1 MAKAIL
7 VHLLHH
13 VYQAIFGLHLPLAI
27 RIKNFFLGVRGDLW
41 WKSVNGK
48 NMENTWNDNVFHPF
62 TSLVLIP
69 IWWLLISDECWNQH
83 IGKVPNRIA
92 SWCKANLQLSLWMMV
107 AGVWC
112 NSLMDKLLNMLKKS
126 VLFHSSKSS
135 FRKNICR
142 WLLMDVLRMQQRQ
155 WNPEDCLAVCLI
167 SLEAH
172 PSKLDVGFAN
182 LYELL

>member
-27 RIKNFFLGVRGDLW
+27 RIKSFFLGVRGDLW

-112 NSLMDKLLNMLKKS
+112 NSLMEKLLNMLKKS

-155 WNPEDCLAVCLI
+155 WNPEDCLAVW
-167 SLEAH
+167 
-172 PSKLDVGFAN
+172 V
-182 LYELL
+182 